1 MFIIAFLTVVGNESI
16 TIQMV
21 SVPKLEFV
29 SGIKIMAL
37 IPNIQQQDGFGP
49 FEYQTSSLFS
59 FPAFI
64 DLSVSLASFILL
76 ATVMQVQVKE
86 SFFMGNL
93 CHQFLS
99 ISY

>member
-16 TIQMV
+16 TTQMV
-21 SVPKLEFV
+21 SVTKLEFV
-29 SGIKIMAL
+29 SGIKIMAF

-64 DLSVSLASFILL
+64 DSSVSLAIRSKLYLIGNCNASSSQRKFFVCVIYATSF
-76 ATVMQVQVKE
+76 
-86 SFFMGNL
+86 
-93 CHQFLS
+93 
-99 ISY
+99 